1 MKAGEY
7 IKYYLRAV
15 AIKEDTEPG
24 KLRAIYSDIVTVNYG
39 FEKPVTIIAPP
50 APPSKYS
57 KTQMINYSLPSIEI
71 VGYTAIDW
79 ADPDYMSRYYVHRE
93 PKATEITCSWRNSSG
108 KILRPY
114 KYYLMTNELGNFSS
128 FVDPLSAQYEML
140 PQEFKT
146 KYEKL
151 IKEVLPVGAEIYI
164 PKPVEEDKP

>member
-93 PKATEITCSWRNSSG
+93 PKTYSLLLNC
-108 KILRPY
+108 K
-114 KYYLMTNELGNFSS
+114 
-128 FVDPLSAQYEML
+128 
-140 PQEFKT
+140 
-146 KYEKL
+146 
-151 IKEVLPVGAEIYI
+151 
-164 PKPVEEDKP
+164 